1 VAVRSIQTR
10 LLTLGLAVVLGV
22 GAMTAWLGYRRAV
35 HEVDELVDAQLAQY
49 ARIMLALAYAGND
62 DEIEFPEI
70 HGHRY
75 QSRILFQIWETER
88 GATRLMLTSPGATR
102 DWPVDVARQGY
113 SVARIGNGS
122 WRCFAA
128 QDPKGEHAVWTGLDL
143 RIRDDLARDIAFNN
157 VKPYALGLP
166 ILALLLVVAIRRGLL
181 PLRSMEAELSERS
194 AERLDPLSEDGAPSE
209 LHPLIRTMNQLFDRV
224 AHTLDNERRF
234 TSDAAHELRTPL
246 AALQVQLQVAQRATE
261 ETERKAAVAKALR
274 GAERMTHLVGQLLA
288 LARLDAPTASRRGET
303 FDLSALVEDAIQRIM
318 PAVADSRC
326 RLESKIEPELV
337 IQGNPDL
344 MAVLIRNVLDNAI
357 RYGGSG
363 GRITVGLQRDAAQ
376 IVLRVADDGPGVK
389 SEDRPK
395 LGDRF
400 QRFSSQAVD
409 GVGLGL
415 SIVQR
420 IADLH
425 GARLS
430 FGEGLDGKGL
440 GITLS
445 FQCNVQES
453 GQTA

>member
-1 VAVRSIQTR
+1 
-10 LLTLGLAVVLGV
+10 
-22 GAMTAWLGYRRAV
+22 
-35 HEVDELVDAQLAQY
+35 
-49 ARIMLALAYAGND
+49 
-62 DEIEFPEI
+62 
-70 HGHRY
+70 
-75 QSRILFQIWETER
+75 
-88 GATRLMLTSPGATR
+88 
-102 DWPVDVARQGY
+102 
-113 SVARIGNGS
+113 
-122 WRCFAA
+122 
-128 QDPKGEHAVWTGLDL
+128 
-143 RIRDDLARDIAFNN
+143 
-157 VKPYALGLP
+157 
-166 ILALLLVVAIRRGLL
+166 
-181 PLRSMEAELSERS
+181 
-194 AERLDPLSEDGAPSE
+194 
-209 LHPLIRTMNQLFDRV
+209 
-224 AHTLDNERRF
+224 
-234 TSDAAHELRTPL
+234 
-246 AALQVQLQVAQRATE
+246 
-261 ETERKAAVAKALR
+261 
-274 GAERMTHLVGQLLA
+274 MTHLVGQLLA

-445 FQCNVQES
+445 FKCNVQES